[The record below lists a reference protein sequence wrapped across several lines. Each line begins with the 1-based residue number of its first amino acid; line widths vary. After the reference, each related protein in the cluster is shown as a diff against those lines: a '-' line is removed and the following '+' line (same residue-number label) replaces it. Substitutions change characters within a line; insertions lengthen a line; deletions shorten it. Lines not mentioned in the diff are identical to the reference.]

1 MKFSKKVLLIFVKT
15 LCLFLTEVIFASFL
29 RKAHERTPTHTPPIA
44 IFACPK
50 YFRVSFIQFTIK
62 LKQSMVTVEAIV
74 LSSNN
79 HPKNEEIILGTGL
92 FYKQEIN
99 NENVTNQGSTN
110 LIMACTDFR
119 ARKMVLQA
127 RWCT

>member
-1 MKFSKKVLLIFVKT
+1 
-15 LCLFLTEVIFASFL
+15 
-29 RKAHERTPTHTPPIA
+29 
-44 IFACPK
+44 
-50 YFRVSFIQFTIK
+50 
-62 LKQSMVTVEAIV
+62 MVTVEAIV

-99 NENVTNQGSTN
+99 NENVTNKGSTN
-110 LIMACTDFR
+110 LVMACTDFR